1 MTLIRLETKVP
12 KLIIIHFEDKEFS
25 GGQGEQS
32 LIGRSE
38 AQNLFV
44 RVQPGHLLF
53 GNLGHLSSLL
63 PVEEDG
69 FQRRRLPV
77 DERQADTVTQR
88 RVREVGSAAGKLLP
102 LGRLDKT
109 CKEKTLSSLCH
120 PLLKKKRAWPPR
132 KLPQSLLPN
141 SSFILP
147 DCYQQTHEQSF
158 ALWTYPTNLAAFP
171 SSQSVFGARRWEFLR
186 SSAVN
191 APASRFIK
199 WHLRPLGIEKLS
211 GESLSR
217 YREAI
222 QNVLSGWMPVKI
234 KRRMLMDEQVYW
246 GYISAEDAL
255 HLYFSSGRLSFI
267 VCSDRNQIFT
277 CLLWQLFI
285 SGLNIKQ
292 TSNKSADFS
301 IKDIETRCSK
311 IFTVDECYKIL
322 ALTHFLTR
330 GTFFFF
336 FFKQRHHYLLRVG
349 GCLCFNFTPLSQTEL
364 TCEKIIQ

>member
-1 MTLIRLETKVP
+1 MCTTFDRKGHFERLTNTQVEQGIESFLLGMTLIRLETKVP

-120 PLLKKKRAWPPR
+120 PLLKKKRA
-132 KLPQSLLPN
+132 
-141 SSFILP
+141 
-147 DCYQQTHEQSF
+147 
-158 ALWTYPTNLAAFP
+158 
-171 SSQSVFGARRWEFLR
+171 
-186 SSAVN
+186 
-191 APASRFIK
+191 
-199 WHLRPLGIEKLS
+199 
-211 GESLSR
+211 
-217 YREAI
+217 
-222 QNVLSGWMPVKI
+222 
-234 KRRMLMDEQVYW
+234 
-246 GYISAEDAL
+246 
-255 HLYFSSGRLSFI
+255 
-267 VCSDRNQIFT
+267 
-277 CLLWQLFI
+277 
-285 SGLNIKQ
+285 
-292 TSNKSADFS
+292 
-301 IKDIETRCSK
+301 
-311 IFTVDECYKIL
+311 
-322 ALTHFLTR
+322 
-330 GTFFFF
+330 
-336 FFKQRHHYLLRVG
+336 
-349 GCLCFNFTPLSQTEL
+349 
-364 TCEKIIQ
+364 